1 MRQVEINFEAGL
13 TEQFPDF
20 RDVVK
25 ASVYGCGRPFKAIA
39 ADLDMTSSE
48 LSRKLGDNPNDP
60 VHFPLHMLPD
70 LLRAT
75 GDKRPVYWLV
85 ETFLED
91 EEVKRSRAVAQ
102 IGELLPQLQALLK
115 AAAGSG
121 VNASALKAVA

>member
-1 MRQVEINFEAGL
+1 MRQVEINFESGL
-13 TEQFPDF
+13 PEQFPNF

-25 ASVYGCGRPFKAIA
+25 AAVYGCGRPFKSVA
-39 ADLDMTSSE
+39 ADMDMTSSE

-70 LLRAT
+70 LIRAT

-91 EEVKRSRAVAQ
+91 EDTRRSRAVAQ
-102 IGELLPQLQALLK
+102 IGDLLPQLQALLK
-115 AAAGSG
+115 MAGQAGS
-121 VNASALKAVA
+121 LKAVA

>member
-13 TEQFPDF
+13 TVQFPQF

-25 ASVYGCGRPFKAIA
+25 AAVYGCGRPFKAVA

-60 VHFPLHMLPD
+60 VHFPLHMLPE
-70 LLRAT
+70 LIQAT

-85 ETFLED
+85 ESFLED
-91 EEVKRSRAVAQ
+91 EDVRRARAVAQ
-102 IGELLPQLQALLK
+102 IGDMLPQLQALLK
-115 AAAGSG
+115 MAGQVGS
-121 VNASALKAVA
+121 LKAVA

>member
-13 TEQFPDF
+13 TEQFPNF

-25 ASVYGCGRPFKAIA
+25 AAVYGCGRQFKVVA

-60 VHFPLHMLPD
+60 VHFPLHLLPE
-70 LLRAT
+70 LIRAT

-91 EEVKRSRAVAQ
+91 EDARRARAVAQ
-102 IGELLPQLQALLK
+102 LGDMLPHLMALLK
-115 AAAGSG
+115 SAGQPG
-121 VNASALKAVA
+121 ALKAVG

>member
-13 TEQFPDF
+13 TEQFPQF

-25 ASVYGCGRPFKAIA
+25 AAVYGCGRAFKLVA

-60 VHFPLHMLPD
+60 VNFPLHMLPE
-70 LLRAT
+70 LIRAT

-85 ETFLED
+85 ESFLED
-91 EEVKRSRAVAQ
+91 EDTRRARAVAQ
-102 IGELLPQLQALLK
+102 MAEILPRLQALLN
-115 AAAGSG
+115 AATTGAGGS
-121 VNASALKAVA
+121 SLKAVA

>member
-13 TEQFPDF
+13 TEQFPAF
-20 RDVVK
+20 RDMVK

-60 VHFPLHMLPD
+60 VHFPLHLLPD
-70 LLRAT
+70 LVRAT

-91 EEVKRSRAVAQ
+91 EEARRTRAVAQ
-102 IGELLPQLQALLK
+102 LGDMLPQLQALLK
-115 AAAGSG
+115 TAAGTGS
-121 VNASALKAVA
+121 LKAVA

>member
-13 TEQFPDF
+13 TEQFPQF

-25 ASVYGCGRPFKAIA
+25 AAVYGCGRAFKVVA

-60 VHFPLHMLPD
+60 VHFPLHLLPE
-70 LLRAT
+70 LIKAT

-85 ETFLED
+85 EAFLED
-91 EEVKRSRAVAQ
+91 EDTRRSRAVAQ
-102 IGELLPQLQALLK
+102 LGDMLPQLMALLK
-115 AAAGSG
+115 SAGQQ
-121 VNASALKAVA
+121 SALKAVG

>member
-13 TEQFPDF
+13 TEQFPHF

-25 ASVYGCGRPFKAIA
+25 AAVYGCGRQFKVVA

-60 VHFPLHMLPD
+60 VHFPLHLLPE
-70 LLRAT
+70 LIRAT

-91 EEVKRSRAVAQ
+91 EDARRARAVAQ
-102 IGELLPQLQALLK
+102 LGDMLPHLMALLK
-115 AAAGSG
+115 SAGQPG
-121 VNASALKAVA
+121 ALKAVG

>member
-13 TEQFPDF
+13 TEQFPAF

-25 ASVYGCGRPFKAIA
+25 AAVYGCGRPFKAVA

-60 VHFPLHMLPD
+60 VHFPLHLLPE
-70 LLRAT
+70 LIRAT

-85 ETFLED
+85 E
-91 EEVKRSRAVAQ
+91 
-102 IGELLPQLQALLK
+102 
-115 AAAGSG
+115 
-121 VNASALKAVA
+121 